1 MKSLVTI
8 LICITTLI
16 LTSIKGYSQAVLGIS
31 AGAGAGKLSQDFTQ
45 FGNPVTFSYQAPGA
59 YMSGELSWNRI
70 YIDMSLALLFGSD
83 NAKLGDEKVDL
94 SNYSTKLALDFTAVS
109 IGYIYPINDKLAA
122 GGALG
127 FHVAAPTFT
136 PDDLNDVSKLRF
148 GGNYG
153 LIGLCVVP
161 RIRYSINNSVKLSLN
176 IPIGMDFGAMSE
188 NIVVGNVNV
197 GKSPAI
203 VQPESLKPKFRG
215 VTYGMYV
222 SVGYFLKLK
231 R

>member
-1 MKSLVTI
+1 MKSLVII
-8 LICITTLI
+8 LICTATLI
-16 LTSIKGYSQAVLGIS
+16 LTGIKGYSQAVLGIS
-31 AGAGAGKLSQDFTQ
+31 AGAGAGKLSQSFTQ

-70 YIDMSLALLFGSD
+70 YIDMSLALLFASD

-94 SNYSTKLALDFTAVS
+94 SDYSTKLALDFTAFS
-109 IGYIYPINDKLAA
+109 IGYLFPISEKLET

-148 GGNYG
+148 GGYYG

-197 GKSPAI
+197 GESPAI
-203 VQPESLKPKFRG
+203 VQPESLKPEFKG
-215 VTYGMYV
+215 ITYGMYV
-222 SVGYFLKLK
+222 SVGYFFKLK